1 VRWKVGL
8 FRAWIVGS
16 ICWVAYSVWD
26 RWPTEE
32 SDLACWRRLLGV
44 EEGGLCGI
52 DWAEVPESAF
62 WIFGPPLLAGIAL
75 LAVAWIVTGFQR
87 RA

>member
-16 ICWVAYSVWD
+16 ICWVAYWFWD
-26 RWPTEE
+26 NWPTNEE
-32 SDLACWRRLLGV
+32 ERSCLRQLIGLEKAERCEPNLSNLGTFLI
-44 EEGGLCGI
+44 E
-52 DWAEVPESAF
+52 
-62 WIFGPPLLAGIAL
+62 IFRPPLLVGIVI